1 MIFNS
6 FILNKKSIQVDER
19 PPLERFW
26 SEHEIWDVNTTK
38 SSLDSTLEKINCDNI
53 EMNVFQTININ
64 GVKIRTIDFDDTAKP
79 QLLIDNLAGSIS
91 SCLPVLITRLSRFSL
106 VILLGTSGCGKTR
119 TIFEYLTQ
127 KYGLYFT
134 FKGSREDQYI
144 PGSADFQFFLERM
157 ENRLKKYPS
166 TDFETSAVQC
176 IFIAR
181 LYLFDYLCRKLGGR
195 LTPEVWLYIQLFPER
210 VYAVNLFTD
219 MVEILRHTSDDELS
233 GWVSNLVQKFPET
246 RLTSFLV
253 ILYLFETIQT
263 KNRMKL
269 R

>member
-1 MIFNS
+1 M
-6 FILNKKSIQVDER
+6 QVDER

-38 SSLDSTLEKINCDNI
+38 SSLDSTLENIDCDNI
-53 EMNVFQTININ
+53 EKNVFRTSNIN
-64 GVKIRTIDFDDTAKP
+64 GVEIRTIDFDDTAKP
-79 QLLIDNLAGSIS
+79 QLLIDNLSVSIS
-91 SCLPVLITRLSRFSL
+91 SCLPVLIKRLIRSSL

-166 TDFETSAVQC
+166 TDFETSADNQKYVERFVQC

-181 LYLFDYLCRKLGGR
+181 LYLLDYLRRKLGDR

-219 MVEILRHTSDDELS
+219 MVEILRHTSDVELS
-233 GWVSNLVQKFPET
+233 GWVSNLVQRFPET

-253 ILYLFETIQT
+253 ILYLFETIFYKQ
-263 KNRMKL
+263 KIG
-269 R
+269 